1 MTKDFILKNTFGDIE
16 FILRELGETHA
27 TRFEFECYDLGHL
40 YNLAY
45 FVDQGLIRPPLFIQM
60 IYGFLGGAGADLD
73 NLMHMHT
80 IAQKL
85 FGECYEWSV
94 LAAGR
99 HQIPF
104 ATQAAIL
111 GGNLRVGLE
120 DSLFIGKGEL
130 AQSNAQQV
138 KKIRT
143 IIEELGLCVATPQQA
158 RQRLVLK
165 GSDIVAF

>member
-1 MTKDFILKNTFGDIE
+1 M
-16 FILRELGETHA
+16 
-27 TRFEFECYDLGHL
+27 
-40 YNLAY
+40 
-45 FVDQGLIRPPLFIQM
+45 
-60 IYGFLGGAGADLD
+60 
-73 NLMHMHT
+73 
-80 IAQKL
+80 
-85 FGECYEWSV
+85 
-94 LAAGR
+94 
-99 HQIPF
+99 PF

-143 IIEELGLCVATPQQA
+143 IIEELGLSVATPQQA

-165 GSDIVAF
+165 GSDLVAF

>member
-1 MTKDFILKNTFGDIE
+1 
-16 FILRELGETHA
+16 
-27 TRFEFECYDLGHL
+27 
-40 YNLAY
+40 
-45 FVDQGLIRPPLFIQM
+45 M
-60 IYGFLGGAGADLD
+60 IYGILGGAGADLD
-73 NLMHMHT
+73 NWMHMHT

-120 DSLFIGKGEL
+120 DNLFIGKGEL

-143 IIEELGLCVATPQQA
+143 IIEELGLSVATPQQA

-165 GSDIVAF
+165 GSDLVAF